1 MTDLLAK
8 AFARMARLSDQE
20 QDAFARWLL
29 DELESERRWSRGFD
43 VSQGQVAGTAREA
56 TADDPADHTDA
67 DVTRRLNELFADPEL
82 RREHLQAVA
91 ELNAARTDWGDERW

>member
-29 DELESERRWSRGFD
+29 DELESERRWSRAFHA
-43 VSQGQVAGTAREA
+43 SRGQIDEMAREA
-56 TADDPADHTDA
+56 VATDPADRAGA

-82 RREHLQAVA
+82 HREQLQVAA
-91 ELNAARTDWGDERW
+91 ELDAAGTDWGDERW

>member
-8 AFARMARLSDQE
+8 AFARMARLSDHE

-29 DELESERRWSRGFD
+29 DELESERRWSRAFHA
-43 VSQGQVAGTAREA
+43 SQGQIAEMAREA
-56 TADDPADHTDA
+56 ADDLTDRAGA

-82 RREHLQAVA
+82 RREQLQMAA
-91 ELNAARTDWGDERW
+91 ELDAAGTD